1 MEFDHEEKKRKKMVV
16 TIFDKGKIIFLEM
29 EKFQRWIIGRNLGWA
44 RHINVS
50 NLLNMQLSPIHPLV
64 KEFLQ
69 AII

>member
-1 MEFDHEEKKRKKMVV
+1 LEFDHEEKKRKKMVV